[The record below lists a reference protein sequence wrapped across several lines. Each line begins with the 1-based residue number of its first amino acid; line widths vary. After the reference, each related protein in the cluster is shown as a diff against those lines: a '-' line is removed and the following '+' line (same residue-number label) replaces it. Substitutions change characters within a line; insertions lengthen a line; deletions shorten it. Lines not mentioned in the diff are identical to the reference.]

1 MDHTGR
7 VVAAYWVGV
16 GPNRVR
22 RFPYQYATEWED
34 ETFAYYAAAGM
45 NKAGASGRPP
55 VSGVRPSV
63 PRRGRPPPLP
73 PAKELPGAPQSAV
86 GQGVARGEVRDDA

>member
-7 VVAAYWVGV
+7 VVAVYWVGV

-22 RFPYQYATEWED
+22 RFPYQYATEWEE

-45 NKAGASGRPP
+45 NK